1 MTLPLFRFAT
11 LTLGVWAAFSFGTK
25 TAFAQVQQVIVAARA
40 DVVNLDVA
48 NADDDGEDDDDD
60 EKPRQQQEQFEI
72 DPSNFDQWVFG
83 NVGNRDAGIQR
94 MNSMLELRCD
104 AVDRACSLSPEQ
116 KDKIQLAGR
125 GDIQRYLNQ
134 VELVRD
140 KFMAVRKDQNRFNQI
155 WQDISPLQQR
165 LNSGFF
171 NDDTMLVKII
181 RGTLTPEQT
190 VIYDQVEL
198 ERRMN
203 RFRAKVELVVASM
216 ETNVPMTDAQR
227 EKFIELIVSQS
238 PPPRR
243 FGQYDFY
250 LVLYRAAQIPESKWT
265 TILDKPQYDAFRGM
279 LQQGRGME
287 AFLRQNG
294 FLDEVKKAPEAK
306 PNP

>member
-1 MTLPLFRFAT
+1 MSMTCLRIACLVSFSVAWSTFCPLN
-11 LTLGVWAAFSFGTK
+11 AA
-25 TAFAQVQQVIVAARA
+25 AQAIAPAQQLDFDFVVAEQVAAA
-40 DVVNLDVA
+40 D
-48 NADDDGEDDDDD
+48 EDDDED

-83 NVGNRDAGIQR
+83 NVGNREAGIQKL
-94 MNSMLELRCD
+94 NSMLDLRCE
-104 AVDRACSLSPEQ
+104 AVDRTCALSPVQ
-116 KDKIQLAGR
+116 KAKILLAGR

-134 VELVRD
+134 VEVVRD

-171 NDDTMLVKII
+171 SDDSIMSKII
-181 RGTLTPEQT
+181 SSTLTPEQT
-190 VIYDQVEL
+190 VLYDQVEL
-198 ERRMN
+198 ERRAT
-203 RFRAKVELVVASM
+203 RFRAKVELVVAGM
-216 ETNVPMTDAQR
+216 EMSVPLTDEQR
-227 EKFIELIVSQS
+227 QKFVELIVAES

-250 LVLYRAAQIPESKWT
+250 LVLYRAAQIPEAKWT
-265 TILDKPQYDAFRGM
+265 AILDKPQYDAFKNM

-294 FLDEVKKAPEAK
+294 FIDDPKKAPAAK
-306 PNP
+306 PGG